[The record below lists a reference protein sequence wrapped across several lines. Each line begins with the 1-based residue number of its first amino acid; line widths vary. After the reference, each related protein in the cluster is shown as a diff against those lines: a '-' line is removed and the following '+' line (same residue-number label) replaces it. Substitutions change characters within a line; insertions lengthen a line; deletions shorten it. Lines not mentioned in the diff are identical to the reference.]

1 MSPGGGLSD
10 ADLSPLRRR
19 PGMRRVLRYAR
30 GSQAPGSPP
39 VGVIAC
45 AAAVAFCAF
54 VALTVILLRGAGVL
68 PFLAAVPALW
78 ALAVVH
84 LAIAR
89 VRDAMRGARIEGFAR
104 ANGLAFTARQENVRR
119 PGLGFPSHLRG
130 VERDVLSGDARAGAH
145 GIGFAL
151 GRHRAFGSG
160 HGSSAD
166 VRRAFVFVEVELG
179 TPVPHLVLKN
189 RRARILPLAGIS
201 RSGVQRLALEGDYAE
216 RFRLFVV
223 PGGQIDALV
232 LLTPDVIEA
241 VLEFSHEAELE
252 LVDGRLT
259 LYLKPSTAFWK
270 PEEMRRLLLATQRLV
285 DLLEHQ
291 TSRYAAALAPAAQ
304 APAARVRDSGEG
316 SGLSWVWAGI
326 GVATILLFV
335 SVPLLIGAFAPR

>member
-1 MSPGGGLSD
+1 MSPGGGLSE

-19 PGMRRVLRYAR
+19 PGARRALRYAR
-30 GSQAPGSPP
+30 DSLALGSLSA
-39 VGVIAC
+39 GVIAC

-54 VALTVILLRGAGVL
+54 VALTAILLRGAGAL
-68 PFLAAVPALW
+68 PFLAVIPALW

-84 LAIAR
+84 LAITR
-89 VRDAMRGARIEGFAR
+89 VREAMRGARVESFAR
-104 ANGLAFTARQENVRR
+104 ANGLAFVARQENVRR

-130 VERDVLSGDARAGAH
+130 VERDVLSGTARAGAH
-145 GIGFAL
+145 RVGFAL
-151 GRHRAFGSG
+151 GRHRALGSG
-160 HGSSAD
+160 QSSSAD

-201 RSGVQRLALEGDYAE
+201 RSGAQQLALEGDYAE
-216 RFRLFVV
+216 RFRLFAV
-223 PGGQIDALV
+223 PGGQIDALY

-252 LVDGRLT
+252 LVEGRLT
-259 LYLKPSTAFWK
+259 LYLRPSTAFWK

-291 TSRYAAALAPAAQ
+291 TSRYAAALPPAAQ
-304 APAARVRDSGEG
+304 TPAARVRDSREG